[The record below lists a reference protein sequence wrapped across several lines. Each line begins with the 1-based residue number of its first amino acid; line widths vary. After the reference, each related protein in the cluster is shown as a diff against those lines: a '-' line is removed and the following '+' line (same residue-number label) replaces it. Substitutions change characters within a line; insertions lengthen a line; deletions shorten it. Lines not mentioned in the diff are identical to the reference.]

1 MFQFAKIHN
10 IFEFQEKKGEKY
22 SFRTSFAVVSEKC
35 VIFAPKSL
43 DSTELNILLGMSE
56 NNFST
61 DYTDLRLLHTSR
73 YGNSR
78 VFTANCNGKKVIVK
92 ALKEEYAND
101 AACKASL
108 KQEYE
113 TTSMLENKYIRKAL
127 DYVTIEGY
135 GDCIIFDYIEG
146 KSLAEHVR
154 VGTLSEKQVKSILA
168 EVCDGLYYLHRN
180 GVVHCNLSPENI
192 MVTTDCRARLIDIG
206 VPETKQDADRELL
219 IKEMEFIAPE
229 IIKGE
234 DYDARA
240 DVYSIGKIMEFMG
253 ERNISKQFG
262 NVATHCTQFSREQR
276 FDSISDVRSAI
287 SKGHNFVK
295 LIILAVVAII
305 VIILAFVYVPKI
317 KANVEKERAQRLSVE
332 FNRQVETMQGQ
343 LPELCKK
350 YELKSLDE
358 PIAVDWS
365 EDSLKLVEGLVQ
377 YLAMDEYKAKAMQAI
392 ESQREGIESY
402 RQSNFDRLLLD
413 EFQTTTDSVAV
424 VMRSALQEP
433 TEARLL
439 EEAKKWY
446 GQGE

>member
-1 MFQFAKIHN
+1 
-10 IFEFQEKKGEKY
+10 
-22 SFRTSFAVVSEKC
+22 
-35 VIFAPKSL
+35 
-43 DSTELNILLGMSE
+43 MSE

-78 VFTANCNGKKVIVK
+78 VYTASFNGKKVIVK
-92 ALKEEYAND
+92 TLKEEYAND
-101 AACKASL
+101 PACKASL

-127 DYVTIEGY
+127 DYVKIEGY
-135 GDCIIFDYIEG
+135 GDCIIFEYIDG

-168 EVCDGLYYLHRN
+168 EVCDGLYYMHRN

-192 MVTTDCRARLIDIG
+192 MVTANDCRARLIDIG

-240 DVYSIGKIMEFMG
+240 DVYSIGKIMEFIG
-253 ERNISKQFG
+253 ERNISKQFSA
-262 NVATHCTQFSREQR
+262 VATHCTQFSREQR

-287 SKGHNFVK
+287 SKGHSLVK
-295 LIILAVVAII
+295 IIILAVVAII
-305 VIILAFVYVPKI
+305 VAALAFIYVPKI
-317 KANVEKERAQRLSVE
+317 KANVEKERAQRLALE
-332 FNRQVETMQGQ
+332 FSRQVEQIQGELPQ
-343 LPELCKK
+343 LCEK
-350 YELKSLDE
+350 YALKSLSE
-358 PIAVDWS
+358 PIAVDWT
-365 EDSLKLVEGLVQ
+365 EDSLKLVESLMQ
-377 YLAMDEYKAKAMQAI
+377 YLAMDDYKAKAMQTI
-392 ESQREGIESY
+392 ENQRVGIERR
-402 RQSNFDRLLLD
+402 RQADFDQLLLD
-413 EFQTTTDSVAV
+413 EFKNSTDSIAME
-424 VMRSALQEP
+424 MRTALEEP

-446 GQGE
+446 GQRE

>member
-22 SFRTSFAVVSEKC
+22 SFRTSFAVGSEKC
-35 VIFAPKSL
+35 VIFAPKYI
-43 DSTELNILLGMSE
+43 NVRMAE

-61 DYTDLRLLHTSR
+61 DYTDLRLIHSSR

-78 VFTANCNGKKVIVK
+78 VFTASFNGKKVIVK

-135 GDCIIFDYIEG
+135 GDCIIFEYIEG

-168 EVCDGLYYLHRN
+168 EVCDGLYYMHRN

-192 MVTTDCRARLIDIG
+192 MVTANDCRARLIDIG

-219 IKEMEFIAPE
+219 IKEMEFVAPE

-234 DYDARA
+234 EIDPRA

-262 NVATHCTQFSREQR
+262 AVATHCTQFSREQR

-287 SKGHNFVK
+287 SKGHNVVK
-295 LIILAVVAII
+295 LVIIAVVAI
-305 VIILAFVYVPKI
+305 VVAILAFVYVPKI

-332 FNRQVETMQGQ
+332 FDRQVETIQGQ

-350 YELKSLDE
+350 YELKSLNE
-358 PIAVDWS
+358 TIAVDWS
-365 EDSLKLVEGLVQ
+365 EDSLKLVEELMQ
-377 YLAMDEYKAKAMQAI
+377 YLAMDDYKAKAMQAI

-413 EFQTTTDSVAV
+413 EFQTTTDSIAV
-424 VMRSALQEP
+424 VMRSALQDP

>member
-1 MFQFAKIHN
+1 
-10 IFEFQEKKGEKY
+10 
-22 SFRTSFAVVSEKC
+22 
-35 VIFAPKSL
+35 
-43 DSTELNILLGMSE
+43 MSE

-78 VFTANCNGKKVIVK
+78 VFTANSNGKKVIVK

-127 DYVTIEGY
+127 DFVTIEGY
-135 GDCIIFDYIEG
+135 GDCIIFEYIDG

-154 VGTLSEKQVKSILA
+154 VGTLSEKQVKSILT

-180 GVVHCNLSPENI
+180 GMVHCNLSPENI

-295 LIILAVVAII
+295 LIILAVAAVI
-305 VIILAFVYVPKI
+305 VIILALVYVPKI
-317 KANVEKERAQRLSVE
+317 NDNVEKEREQRLSVE
-332 FNRQVETMQGQ
+332 FDRQMETMQGQ

-358 PIAVDWS
+358 PIEVDWS
-365 EDSLKLVEGLVQ
+365 EDSLKLVEEMRQ
-377 YLAMDEYKAKAMQAI
+377 YLALDDYKAKAMQAI
-392 ESQREGIESY
+392 ESQKLGIESY

-446 GQGE
+446 RQGE